1 MAGSRLPAFE
11 IVGSLRASAS
21 GRGYGV
27 GQRKLFH
34 ATPRAAGKGMTRE
47 LPQFIHDL
55 LAAPPRAGEGVHNW
69 LFRVARQLHA
79 HLPAGEIVN
88 LLESRVANCGRA
100 VSRAEII
107 SAVQNSLPCAW
118 QPKGNAVPVQSAKKW
133 PSVNKEQREAIVR
146 DNGGLVDLWELSRPR
161 IDDNEQHTEEIVD
174 KLFPGN
180 PLLCCGKSMSDFDTR
195 PREDWRG
202 ELSKL
207 QLIVPSPMTARLG
220 KKKNPKPDENPFSAH
235 TLDNTGARRFLIC
248 EFDTG
253 ETDAHAALLL
263 HLGTIAPLVCAVH
276 SGGKSLHGWFFVAGQ
291 PEEKVTKF
299 FRYAVSLGAD
309 AATWTRSQFVRM
321 PDGTRDNGN
330 RQTVFFLNFK
340 PLETKP

>member
-1 MAGSRLPAFE
+1 V
-11 IVGSLRASAS
+11 I
-21 GRGYGV
+21 
-27 GQRKLFH
+27 
-34 ATPRAAGKGMTRE
+34 RE
-47 LPQFIHDL
+47 LPPFLRDL
-55 LAAPPRAGEGVHNW
+55 LAEPPQAGEGVHAW

-107 SAVQNSLPCAW
+107 SAVQNALPCAW
-118 QPKGNAVPVQSAKKW
+118 QPDSNAAPVQSAKKW
-133 PSVNKEQREAIVR
+133 PDVNKEQREAIVR
-146 DNGGLVDLWELSRPR
+146 DNGGLADLWELSRPR
-161 IDDNEQHTEEIVD
+161 IDDNAQHTEEIVD

-180 PLLCCGKSMSDFDTR
+180 PLLCAGKSMSDFDTR
-195 PREDWRG
+195 PRESWRG
-202 ELSKL
+202 EFSALA
-207 QLIVPSPMTARLG
+207 LIVPSPMSAIEGVTKEG
-220 KKKNPKPDENPFSAH
+220 KPSKH
-235 TLDNTGARRFLIC
+235 TLSNTGDRRFLIC

-253 ETDAHAALLL
+253 TPDKLADEHAALLL
-263 HLGTIAPLVCAVH
+263 HLGTFAPLVCVVH

-291 PEEKVTKF
+291 PEAKVQKF

-321 PDGTRDNGN
+321 PDGTRDKGDSKTA

-340 PLETKP
+340 PMETKP